1 LTDQNNLPRFVT
13 SSGFAEFIIL
23 FAEWIMT
30 RIENKVAI
38 ITGSGGG
45 IGGAIALRYARE
57 GAKLA
62 VADIDAATAKSRA
75 AEINSMGCDTLAIIA
90 DVTDKKSV
98 QRMVQTTLDR
108 WGRIDILVNVAGGA
122 DRKPVLDI
130 TESDWDYIVNMN
142 LKSVFLCSQAVLP
155 TMLQQKYGK
164 IVSISS
170 IYGFTGNA
178 IRSSYAAAKAGVA
191 VFTKSLALE
200 VVNDGINVNAI
211 APGRVATPKVRGRYS
226 DEQWTEAMAQIP
238 AGRAGTPDE
247 IAGTALFLVLDESR
261 YITGQTIHVNGA
273 WLNW

>member
-1 LTDQNNLPRFVT
+1 M
-13 SSGFAEFIIL
+13 AEIKD
-23 FAEWIMT
+23 
-30 RIENKVAI
+30 KVAI

-57 GAKLA
+57 GAQLA
-62 VADIDAATAKSRA
+62 LADIDAKTGESRA
-75 AEINSMGCDTLAIIA
+75 TEISAMGCDAFAIVA

-98 QRMVQTTLDR
+98 QQMVQRTVDR

-122 DRKPVLDI
+122 DRKPVMEMTD
-130 TESDWDYIVNMN
+130 TDWDYIVNMN

-226 DEQWTEAMAQIP
+226 DEQWAQAVEQIP
-238 AGRAGTPDE
+238 ARRAGSPDE
-247 IAGTALFLVLDESR
+247 IASTALFLVLDENR

-273 WLNW
+273 WLNY

>member
-1 LTDQNNLPRFVT
+1 M
-13 SSGFAEFIIL
+13 AEIKD
-23 FAEWIMT
+23 
-30 RIENKVAI
+30 KVAI

-62 VADIDAATAKSRA
+62 LADIDAKTGESRG
-75 AEINSMGCDTLAIIA
+75 AEISSMGCDAFAIVA
-90 DVTDKKSV
+90 DVTEKKSV
-98 QRMVQTTLDR
+98 QQMVQRTVDR

-122 DRKPVLDI
+122 DRKPVVEM
-130 TESDWDYIVNMN
+130 TETDWDYIVNMN

-226 DEQWTEAMAQIP
+226 DEQWAQAVEQIP
-238 AGRAGTPDE
+238 ARRAGSPDE
-247 IAGTALFLVLDESR
+247 IASTALFLVLDENR

-273 WLNW
+273 WLNY

>member
-1 LTDQNNLPRFVT
+1 M
-13 SSGFAEFIIL
+13 AEIKD
-23 FAEWIMT
+23 
-30 RIENKVAI
+30 KVAI

-62 VADIDAATAKSRA
+62 LADIVAETAKSRA
-75 AEINSMGCDTLAIIA
+75 AEISSIGCDAFAIVA
-90 DVTDKKSV
+90 DVSKKDSV
-98 QRMVQTTLDR
+98 QQMVQATLDR

-122 DRKPVLDI
+122 DRKPVMEM
-130 TESDWDYIVNMN
+130 TESDWDFIVNMN

-155 TMLQQKYGK
+155 TMLRQQYGK

-200 VVNDGINVNAI
+200 LVNDGINVNAI
-211 APGRVATPKVRGRYS
+211 APGRIATPKVRGRYS
-226 DEQWTEAMAQIP
+226 DEEWAEAIAQIP
-238 AGRAGTPDE
+238 ARRAGTPDE
-247 IAGTALFLVLDESR
+247 IASAALFLVLAESR

>member
-1 LTDQNNLPRFVT
+1 MSPNMNPIDNQ
-13 SSGFAEFIIL
+13 
-23 FAEWIMT
+23 
-30 RIENKVAI
+30 VAI
-38 ITGSGGG
+38 VTGGGGG
-45 IGGAIALRYARE
+45 IGGAIVRRFARE

-62 VADIDAATAKSRA
+62 VADIDADAAKARA
-75 AEINSMGCDTLAIIA
+75 GEVIGKGGDAISIVA
-90 DVTDKKSV
+90 DVTKKQSV
-98 QRMVQTTLDR
+98 ENMVKATLDR
-108 WGRIDILVNVAGGA
+108 WGRVDILVNVAGGA
-122 DRKPVLDI
+122 DRKSVVDM
-130 TESDWDYIVNMN
+130 TETDWDAIVNLN

-155 TMLQQKYGK
+155 AMLQQKYGK

-178 IRSSYAAAKAGVA
+178 IRCSYAAAKAGVA

-226 DEQWTEAMAQIP
+226 DEQWAEGTAQIP
-238 AGRAGTPDE
+238 ARRAGTPDE
-247 IAGTALFLVLDESR
+247 IASTALFLVLDENR